1 MTAFGMYSLKTPLN
15 KLCSVSFNC
24 KPAKVEAKVD
34 LQETYLLL
42 YFTRT
47 SVTISHKEMKIFLD
61 TVIDSGKLIEEFLL
75 RLNMKFLNVVS

>member
-1 MTAFGMYSLKTPLN
+1 MTAFGMYSLKTPFN

-47 SVTISHKEMKIFLD
+47 SVTISHKEMKIF
-61 TVIDSGKLIEEFLL
+61 
-75 RLNMKFLNVVS
+75 